1 MRASRQALRRAS
13 NALAGASSRSG
24 IEREVSPRLLRHH
37 LHDML
42 YAPRT
47 GYFTRGTTIPVGT
60 LKRGAI
66 AFTALTGMDDYFE
79 ELNRRY
85 ASLGAQWLTPG
96 EIFAPHYAHAV
107 ARYVLETHAAGAGH
121 HAHGAGDA
129 DVQQEETKPL
139 RVYEIG
145 GGTGTFANGFLDYCK
160 EYSPEVYKTMVY
172 TSIDISSSLSE
183 AQRANVKGAG
193 HGPEVHRTVVGDAAN
208 VKSWG
213 SQSDEACFV
222 IALEVLDNLPHDRVW
237 RPKRGVGEWMQ
248 TEIVKDESGA
258 LVQRETPLKDELI
271 KRTLQAIQ
279 LTSDLAVEGGA
290 GAYAPPRGLFKS
302 FVDALTRMA
311 SSGDE
316 AWFVPTGLTALMET
330 LHARRPNHRLVAAD
344 FDTLPNVRIEGVNA
358 PLVASQRKGG
368 QTDDHNSYILPERV
382 AGSADVFFPT
392 CFDTVR
398 GVDFAT
404 SGTTGHHEHARI
416 GKIMTTKEFMSE
428 YANCD
433 MTRTKSGY
441 NPLLQDFANTKFY
454 LS

>member
-13 NALAGASSRSG
+13 NALAGSSSRSNV
-24 IEREVSPRLLRHH
+24 EREVSPRLLRHH

-47 GYFTRGTTIPVGT
+47 GYFTKDTTVPVGT
-60 LKRGAI
+60 MKRGAI
-66 AFTALTGMDDYFE
+66 TFTALTGMDDYFE

-107 ARYVLETHAAGAGH
+107 ARYVLDTHAAGDGH
-121 HAHGAGDA
+121 HAHGEGDGEI
-129 DVQQEETKPL
+129 QREEQAL

-160 EYSPEVYKTMVY
+160 QHAPEVYKTMVY
-172 TSIDISSSLSE
+172 TSIDISSTLSD
-183 AQRANVKGAG
+183 AQRANVRDAG
-193 HGPEVHRTVVGDAAN
+193 HGPEVHKTVVGDAAN

-237 RPKRGVGEWMQ
+237 RPRRGDGEWMQ
-248 TEIVKDESGA
+248 TEIVKDDSGA
-258 LVQRETPLKDELI
+258 LVQRETALTDALI

-279 LTSDLAVEGGA
+279 LTSDLAVKGGA

-302 FVDALTRMA
+302 FFAALTNMA

-344 FDTLPNVRIEGVNA
+344 FDTLPNVRIEGINA

-368 QTDDHNSYILPERV
+368 QTDDHDSYILSERV

-398 GVDFAT
+398 GIDFAT
-404 SGTTGHHEHARI
+404 SGSAGHHEHARI
-416 GKIMTTKEFMSE
+416 GKILTTKEFMSE